1 MTIPIKPRRARPR
14 YHSEINVVPYI
25 DVMLVLV
32 IILMITAPLLTQGV
46 HVQLPQAS
54 AKALPQQSKPIVVT
68 VDAEG
73 HFYLNT
79 SPTPTT
85 AITPQDLM
93 SDVSSQL
100 TSAQADHKTQDVYV
114 KGDQAANYGEVIQ
127 AMVLLQK
134 AGATDVGLITKNPPP
149 KIAQG

>member
-1 MTIPIKPRRARPR
+1 MAIPIKPRRPR
-14 YHSEINVVPYI
+14 RQYHSEINVVPYI

-46 HVQLPQAS
+46 HVNLPQAS
-54 AKALPQQSKPIVVT
+54 AKALPEKNKPIVVT
-68 VDAEG
+68 VDSQG

-85 AITPQDLM
+85 AVSPQDLM
-93 SDVSSQL
+93 SDVSTQL
-100 TSAQADHKTQDVYV
+100 TNAQAQHKTQDVYV
-114 KGDQAANYGEVIQ
+114 KGDRDANYGEVMQ

-134 AGATDVGLITKNPPP
+134 AGASDVGLITKNPPA
-149 KIAQG
+149 KNVTS